1 MTEGVISI
9 GVPDVTET
17 LPGLTTPVP
26 ALKTG
31 VNVILDPRL
40 RDELLAVKEVATG
53 AATTVTVVEDDAV
66 APTLFATVR

>member
-1 MTEGVISI
+1 MA
-9 GVPDVTET
+9 VPEVAER
-17 LPGLTTPVP
+17 LPGVMTPVP

-53 AATTVTVVEDDAV
+53 AATTVTVVEVDAV
-66 APTLFATVR
+66 APTLFVTVR